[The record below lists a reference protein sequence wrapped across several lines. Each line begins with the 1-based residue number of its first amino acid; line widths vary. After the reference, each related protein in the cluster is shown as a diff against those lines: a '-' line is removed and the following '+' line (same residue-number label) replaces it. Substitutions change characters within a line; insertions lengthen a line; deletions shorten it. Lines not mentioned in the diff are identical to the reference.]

1 MKPKRILIVDD
12 DRDFAES
19 MADLIELNG
28 HEAILA
34 YNGTSAL
41 KIFKQ
46 NNIDLILM
54 DIRMPGL
61 NGVETLNEIKKYN
74 PSIPVAMMTGYTD
87 KSLIDSALEI
97 GAITILDKPLNLHQL
112 AEIINSIKNK
122 NTILLLD
129 DDKDFTDSLYE
140 LLCSKGYEVLTA
152 NTINKALQFA
162 EENVIDIC
170 LLDLRIN
177 GKSGIDL
184 CNMLSSKGIDIPVIF
199 LTGYADDFN
208 DQIKEISRNK
218 KVTVMRKPFKLA
230 EFIKIVDTIAC

>member
-1 MKPKRILIVDD
+1 MKPMRILIVDD

-19 MADLIELNG
+19 MADLVELNG
-28 HEAILA
+28 HEAVLA
-34 YNGTSAL
+34 YSGASAL
-41 KIFKQ
+41 KIFRQ

-61 NGVETLNEIKKYN
+61 NGVETLNEIKKHN

-87 KSLIDSALEI
+87 KPLIDSALDN
-97 GAITILDKPLNLHQL
+97 GAITILDKPLNLEQL
-112 AEIINSIKNK
+112 TQIINSIKNK

-140 LLCSKGYEVLTA
+140 LLCGKGFKVLTA
-152 NTINKALQFA
+152 NTINKALQLV

-184 CNMLSSKGIDIPVIF
+184 CNMLSRKGIETPVIF

-218 KVTVMRKPFKLA
+218 IVKVMRKPFDLA
-230 EFIKIVDTIAC
+230 EFVKIIDTIAC